1 MTKKDPN
8 RFYVYLWLRS
18 KDSEHGP
25 KLSPYYVGKGTGK
38 RAFERHGRVVPAP
51 ESDDYIVFAQGGLT
65 EEDAFALE
73 IYCIQMYGRIDI
85 GTGILRNRTGGG
97 EGGSGA
103 VVSEET
109 RRKLSEAHRG
119 EKHYNW
125 GKRGELSPRWG
136 KPRSEET
143 KRKMSEARRGEKH
156 PLWGKKLSEETKRK
170 MSKTRKGKVFSED
183 AKRNMKLAQ
192 RKYLYEF
199 IDSDGEVYVTD
210 CLSDFCKQYELS
222 MSQLSQVVNGKARH
236 HKGWTGR
243 IIEKLK

>member
-156 PLWGKKLSEETKRK
+156 PLWGKKHSEKTRQK
-170 MSKTRKGKVFSED
+170 MSETRTGKVFSNET
-183 AKRNMKLAQ
+183 KRNMRLAQ

-199 IDSDGEVYVTD
+199 IDPNGEVYVTD
-210 CLSDFCKQYELS
+210 CLSDFCKQYGLS
-222 MSQLSQVVNGKARH
+222 AGRLSQVVNGKAAR
-236 HKGWTGR
+236 HKGWTGQV
-243 IIEKLK
+243 IERLR